1 MSVKMARAFGPLF
14 ATKYDRPWLRYI
26 VDGGDGVVGDSGDVE
41 KPQGDEAKQDSTD
54 WKAES
59 RKWEARA
66 KDNKEAADEL
76 AKLREAQKSE
86 EEKRA
91 EREAEKDRELAAYK
105 LRDQVAEWS
114 AEIVKDSH
122 IPASALRGSTREE
135 LEAHFKDLSALIPKP
150 ADEPVKKA
158 SFIIPDDGGQ
168 PAIGRQDNISPGMGT
183 LRAAYAQGN

>member
-1 MSVKMARAFGPLF
+1 MSDNTEPTGAEGADANGNLNSADAP
-14 ATKYDRPWLRYI
+14 AQ
-26 VDGGDGVVGDSGDVE
+26 E
-41 KPQGDEAKQDSTD
+41 TD

-76 AKLREAQKSE
+76 AKLRESQKSE

-105 LRDQVAEWS
+105 LRDQVTAWS
-114 AEIVKDSH
+114 TEIAKDSH

-135 LEAHFKDLSALIPKP
+135 LEAHFNELTTLIPKP
-150 ADEPVKKA
+150 TDEPAPKKGAWAPFDPDEGKSPSSKSEPA
-158 SFIIPDDGGQ
+158 S
-168 PAIGRQDNISPGMGT
+168 AGMGT
-183 LRAAYAQGN
+183 LRAAYAQAESKGDS

>member
-1 MSVKMARAFGPLF
+1 MSKAAATEVATPNIEPAAKPEPAQVK
-14 ATKYDRPWLRYI
+14 DW
-26 VDGGDGVVGDSGDVE
+26 
-41 KPQGDEAKQDSTD
+41 EAEAANNL
-54 WKAES
+54 AES

-66 KDNKEAADEL
+66 KENKEAAEEL

-114 AEIVKDSH
+114 TEIVKDSH

-158 SFIIPDDGGQ
+158 SFIIHDDGGQ